1 MANDNVGFNGMIG
14 TGGANNKGKNAVK
27 LEANMRREQAKNNQQ
42 DGEPA
47 EKFSIPEV
55 MFSYYSKKNV

>member
-1 MANDNVGFNGMIG
+1 MTMLVSMAWSAREEQ
-14 TGGANNKGKNAVK
+14 TTGKNAVK

>member
-47 EKFSIPEV
+47 EKFPLGKSP
-55 MFSYYSKKNV
+55 K